1 MRLGF
6 RYGKLCLAV
15 ALILWSFN
23 HAQSYAEDTV
33 LMAYGG
39 HNETIGP
46 YWVAIDQGIYQRHG
60 IDARLLQVRNAQ
72 ISLAALVSGEV
83 PIFLP
88 SVANVLSGVS
98 AGAKLGCGA
107 FPIKGISRELVV
119 RKDIDSLGALR
130 GKIIG
135 VQSIGGGFW
144 LQTMMVLDGVGV
156 DPDKIGMK
164 MRVIGEEP
172 TIVQALLAGNIDASV
187 FTLPSAA
194 VAKRGGMR
202 SLVNSTEMRIPLQ
215 TVGICGRS
223 ERFAAAPDLMLRL
236 AKGMIDA
243 IVYILDTRN
252 KREVAEV
259 MKKHLR
265 LSSDEDAETSY
276 HSLRSITSLDIAP
289 DPAAWKNIQRFIA
302 RVNPRAGQL
311 DVNESINLSLMKTLE
326 ESGYLAEARKKVAL
340 QSAR

>member
-1 MRLGF
+1 MRYLS
-6 RYGKLCLAV
+6 RRLKLCLSIF
-15 ALILWSFN
+15 LILCFSSLGHVRAN
-23 HAQSYAEDTV
+23 DVV
-33 LMAYGG
+33 LMSYGG

-46 YWVAIDQGIYQRHG
+46 YCVAIDKGLYQKHG

-72 ISLAALVSGEV
+72 ISLTALVSGEV

-88 SVANVLSGVS
+88 SVGNVLSGVA
-98 AGAKLGCGA
+98 AGFKIGCIA
-107 FPIKGISRELVV
+107 FPIKGVSRELVV
-119 RKDIDSLGALR
+119 RKEIESLAALR
-130 GKIIG
+130 GKTIG

-144 LQTMMVLDGVGV
+144 LQTMMVLDGAGV

-172 TIVQALLAGNIDASV
+172 TIVQALLSANIDAAV
-187 FTLPSAA
+187 VTLPSAA

-202 SLVNSTEMRIPLQ
+202 SLVNSTELRIPLQ

-223 ERFAAAPDLMLRL
+223 ERIASSPDLMTRL
-236 AKGMIDA
+236 TKGMIDA
-243 IVYILDTRN
+243 IVYILDARN

-265 LSSDEDAETSY
+265 LSADEDAETSY
-276 HSLRSITSLDIAP
+276 HSLRSMASLDIAP

-302 RVNPRAGQL
+302 RVNPKAGL
-311 DVNESINLSLMKTLE
+311 VDVHESINTSLVKALE
-326 ESGYLAEARKKVAL
+326 DSGYLAEARKKLAL
-340 QSAR
+340 SPR

>member
-1 MRLGF
+1 M
-6 RYGKLCLAV
+6 V
-15 ALILWSFN
+15 
-23 HAQSYAEDTV
+23 
-33 LMAYGG
+33 YGG

-46 YWVAIDQGIYQRHG
+46 YWVAIDKGIYQKHG

-98 AGAKLGCGA
+98 AGAKLACGA
-107 FPIKGISRELVV
+107 FPIKGVSRELVA
-119 RKDIDSLGALR
+119 RKEIDSLSALR
-130 GKIIG
+130 GKTLG

-144 LQTMMVLDGVGV
+144 LQSLMVLDGVGV

-194 VAKRGGMR
+194 VAKRAGMR

-223 ERFAAAPDLMLRL
+223 ELFAASPELMTRL

-243 IVYILDTRN
+243 IVYILDVHN
-252 KREVAEV
+252 KREVAAV

-265 LSSDEDAETSY
+265 LNSDEDAETSY

-289 DPAAWKNIQRFIA
+289 DALAWKNVQRFIA

-326 ESGYLAEARKKVAL
+326 ENGYLAEARKKVAL
-340 QSAR
+340 QAGR

>member
-1 MRLGF
+1 MRC
-6 RYGKLCLAV
+6 LCPRWPVCVSISIIFYFLSVTPSGADEV
-15 ALILWSFN
+15 
-23 HAQSYAEDTV
+23 V

-46 YWVAIDQGIYQRHG
+46 YWVAIDRGLYQKHG

-98 AGAKLGCGA
+98 AGAKIACVA

-119 RKDIDSLGALR
+119 RKDIESLAALR
-130 GKIIG
+130 GKTIG

-172 TIVQALLAGNIDASV
+172 TIVQALLSANIDAAV
-187 FTLPSAA
+187 VTLPSAA
-194 VAKRGGMR
+194 VAKRSGMR
-202 SLVNSTEMRIPLQ
+202 ALVNSTELRIPLQ
-215 TVGICGRS
+215 TVGICGKT
-223 ERFAAAPDLMLRL
+223 ERFIGSSDLMTRL
-236 AKGMIDA
+236 TKGLIDA
-243 IVYILDTRN
+243 VVYFLDPRN
-252 KREVAEV
+252 KREVAEI

-265 LSSDEDAETSY
+265 LNTDEDAETSY
-276 HSLRSITSLDIAP
+276 HSLRSIASLDIAP
-289 DPAAWKNIQRFIA
+289 DPAAWKNVQRFIA
-302 RVNPRAGQL
+302 RVNPKAGL
-311 DVNESINLSLMKTLE
+311 VDVNESINTSLVRALE
-326 ESGYLAEARKKVAL
+326 DNGYLAEARKKVAL
-340 QSAR
+340 SSR

>member
-1 MRLGF
+1 MSFAF
-6 RYGKLCLAV
+6 RPWRIYQSITIVLIC
-15 ALILWSFN
+15 ALVGQG
-23 HAQSYAEDTV
+23 HADDTV

-46 YWVAIDQGIYQRHG
+46 YWVAIDKGLYQKHG

-88 SVANVLSGVS
+88 SVGNVLSGV
-98 AGAKLGCGA
+98 AGGVKISCIA

-119 RKDIDSLGALR
+119 RKDIDSVAALR
-130 GKIIG
+130 GRTIG

-144 LQTMMVLDGVGV
+144 LQTMMVLDGLGV
-156 DPDKIGMK
+156 DPDKLGMK

-172 TIVQALLAGNIDASV
+172 TIVQALLSSNIDAAV
-187 FTLPSAA
+187 VTLPSAA

-202 SLVNSTEMRIPLQ
+202 SLVNSAELRIPLQ
-215 TVGICGRS
+215 TVGICGRA
-223 ERFAAAPDLMLRL
+223 ERMAGSPDLMMRL
-236 AKGMIDA
+236 TKGMIDG
-243 IVYILDTRN
+243 IVYILDPRN
-252 KREVAEV
+252 KREVAET

-265 LSSDEDAETSY
+265 LTTDEDAETSY
-276 HSLRSITSLDIAP
+276 LSVRSMSSLDIAP

-302 RVNPRAGQL
+302 RVNPKAGQV
-311 DVNESINLSLMKTLE
+311 DVNESINMSVVKALE
-326 ESGYLAEARKKVAL
+326 DNGYLAEARKRVAS
-340 QSAR
+340 QAAR

>member
-1 MRLGF
+1 MGLGF
-6 RYGKLCLAV
+6 RSGCCLAV
-15 ALILWSFN
+15 LSLLCALTLR
-23 HAQSYAEDTV
+23 QSYADDIV
-33 LMAYGG
+33 HMVYGG

-46 YWVAIDQGIYQRHG
+46 YWVAIETGIYQKHG

-98 AGAKLGCGA
+98 AGAKLACGA
-107 FPIKGISRELVV
+107 FPVKGISRELVV
-119 RKDIDSLGALR
+119 RKEIDSLAALR
-130 GKIIG
+130 GKTLG

-144 LQTMMVLDGVGV
+144 LQAMMVLDGVGV

-164 MRVIGEEP
+164 LRVIGEEP

-202 SLVNSTEMRIPLQ
+202 GLVNSTEMGIPLQ

-223 ERFAAAPDLMLRL
+223 ERFAATPELIARL
-236 AKGMIDA
+236 VKGLIDA
-243 IVYILDTRN
+243 IVYILDARN
-252 KREVAEV
+252 KREVTAV

-265 LSSDEDAETSY
+265 LTSDEDAETSY
-276 HSLRSITSLDIAP
+276 YSLSSITSLDIAP
-289 DPAAWKNIQRFIA
+289 DPAAWKNVQRFIA

-311 DVNESINLSLMKTLE
+311 DVNDSINLSVINALE
-326 ESGYLAEARKKVAL
+326 KNGYLAEARRKLGSQAG
-340 QSAR
+340 R

>member
-1 MRLGF
+1 MPL
-6 RYGKLCLAV
+6 RYWKHGIAVFIILYLSNLAPAV
-15 ALILWSFN
+15 A
-23 HAQSYAEDTV
+23 DDVV

-46 YWVAIDQGIYQRHG
+46 YWVAIDKGLYQKHG

-88 SVANVLSGVS
+88 SVANVLSGAS
-98 AGAKLGCGA
+98 AGFKIGCVA
-107 FPIKGISRELVV
+107 FPIKGTSRELVV
-119 RKDIDSLGALR
+119 RKDIESLAALR
-130 GKIIG
+130 GKTIG

-172 TIVQALLAGNIDASV
+172 TIVQALLSANIDAAV
-187 FTLPSAA
+187 VTLPSAA

-202 SLVNSTEMRIPLQ
+202 SLVNSSDLRIPLQ
-215 TVGICGRS
+215 TVGICGRN
-223 ERFAAAPDLMLRL
+223 ERFAGSPDLMMRL
-236 AKGMIDA
+236 TKGMIDGV
-243 IVYILDTRN
+243 VYILDARN

-265 LSSDEDAETSY
+265 LSNDEDAETSY

-289 DPAAWKNIQRFIA
+289 DPLAFKNIQRFIA
-302 RVNPRAGQL
+302 RVNPKAGL
-311 DVNESINLSLMKTLE
+311 VDVNETINMSVVKALE
-326 ESGYLAEARKKVAL
+326 DNGYLAEARKKVAM
-340 QSAR
+340 AR

>member
-1 MRLGF
+1 MCLGL
-6 RYGKLCLAV
+6 RAWSCLVLLSTV
-15 ALILWSFN
+15 ATFDVRR
-23 HAQSYAEDTV
+23 SYADDV
-33 LMAYGG
+33 VHMVYGG

-46 YWVAIDQGIYQRHG
+46 YWVAIDKGIYQKHG

-98 AGAKLGCGA
+98 AGAKLACGA
-107 FPIKGISRELVV
+107 FPIKGISRELVA
-119 RKDIDSLGALR
+119 RKEIDSLAALR
-130 GKIIG
+130 GKTLG

-144 LQTMMVLDGVGV
+144 LQSLMVLDGVGV

-187 FTLPSAA
+187 LTLPSAA
-194 VAKRGGMR
+194 VAKRAGMR

-223 ERFAAAPDLMLRL
+223 ELFAASPELINRL
-236 AKGMIDA
+236 AKGLIDA
-243 IVYILDTRN
+243 IVYILDVRN

-265 LSSDEDAETSY
+265 LNSDEDAETSY
-276 HSLRSITSLDIAP
+276 YSLRSITSLDIAP
-289 DPAAWKNIQRFIA
+289 DPLAWKNVQRFIA

-311 DVNESINLSLMKTLE
+311 DVNESINLSLMKALE
-326 ESGYLAEARKKVAL
+326 ESGYLAEARRKVAL
-340 QSAR
+340 QASR

>member
-1 MRLGF
+1 
-6 RYGKLCLAV
+6 
-15 ALILWSFN
+15 
-23 HAQSYAEDTV
+23 
-33 LMAYGG
+33 MAYGG

-46 YWVAIDQGIYQRHG
+46 YWVAIERGIYQRHG

-98 AGAKLGCGA
+98 AGAKLACGA

-119 RKDIDSLGALR
+119 RKEIDSLAALR
-130 GKIIG
+130 GKTLG

-164 MRVIGEEP
+164 LRVIGEEP

-202 SLVNSTEMRIPLQ
+202 GLVNSTGMRIPLQ

-223 ERFAAAPDLMLRL
+223 ERFAATPELMTRL
-236 AKGMIDA
+236 VKGLIDA
-243 IVYILDTRN
+243 IVYILDERN
-252 KREVAEV
+252 KREVTAV

-265 LSSDEDAETSY
+265 LTSDEDAETSY

-289 DPAAWKNIQRFIA
+289 DPAAWKNVQRFIA

-311 DVNESINLSLMKTLE
+311 DVNDSINLSVINALE
-326 ESGYLAEARKKVAL
+326 ENGYLLEARRKLGSQAG
-340 QSAR
+340 R

>member
-1 MRLGF
+1 M
-6 RYGKLCLAV
+6 V
-15 ALILWSFN
+15 
-23 HAQSYAEDTV
+23 
-33 LMAYGG
+33 YGG

-46 YWVAIDQGIYQRHG
+46 YWVAIDKGIYQKHG

-98 AGAKLGCGA
+98 AGAKLACGA
-107 FPIKGISRELVV
+107 FPIKGISRELVA
-119 RKDIDSLGALR
+119 RKEIDTLAALR
-130 GKIIG
+130 GKTLG

-144 LQTMMVLDGVGV
+144 LQSLMVLDGVGI

-194 VAKRGGMR
+194 VAKRAGMR

-215 TVGICGRS
+215 TVGICGRN
-223 ERFAAAPDLMLRL
+223 ELFAASPELMTRL

-243 IVYILDTRN
+243 IVYILDVRN

-265 LSSDEDAETSY
+265 LNSDEDAETSY

-289 DPAAWKNIQRFIA
+289 DPSAWKNVQRFIA
-302 RVNPRAGQL
+302 RVNPEAGQL
-311 DVNESINLSLMKTLE
+311 DVNESINLSLIKALE
-326 ESGYLAEARKKVAL
+326 ESGYLAEARKKSRAASGPIISSVNQREYL
-340 QSAR
+340 DLSGRCLPIIQRTCN

>member
-1 MRLGF
+1 MPSG
-6 RYGKLCLAV
+6 ADD
-15 ALILWSFN
+15 I
-23 HAQSYAEDTV
+23 V

-46 YWVAIDQGIYQRHG
+46 YWVAIDKGLYQKYG

-72 ISLAALVSGEV
+72 ISLSALVSGEV

-98 AGAKLGCGA
+98 AGAKIACVA
-107 FPIKGISRELVV
+107 FPIKGISRELIV
-119 RKDIDSLGALR
+119 RKEIESLAALR
-130 GKIIG
+130 GKTIG

-172 TIVQALLAGNIDASV
+172 TIVQALLSANIDAAV
-187 FTLPSAA
+187 VTLPSAA

-202 SLVNSTEMRIPLQ
+202 SLVNSTELRIPLQ

-223 ERFAAAPDLMLRL
+223 ERLASSSDLMTRL
-236 AKGMIDA
+236 TKGMIDA
-243 IVYILDTRN
+243 LVYILDARN
-252 KREVAEV
+252 KREVAEI

-265 LSSDEDAETSY
+265 LNTDEDAETSY
-276 HSLRSITSLDIAP
+276 HSLRSIASLDIAP
-289 DPAAWKNIQRFIA
+289 DPAAWKNVQRFIA
-302 RVNPRAGQL
+302 RVNPKAGL
-311 DVNESINLSLMKTLE
+311 VDVNESINTSLVKALE
-326 ESGYLAEARKKVAL
+326 DNGYLAEARKKVAL
-340 QSAR
+340 SSR